1 MELQQLRYVV
11 AVAEE
16 RSFTRAA
23 QRCFVVQSALSH
35 QIKALENELGVTLF
49 ARTSR
54 RVEPTAAGE
63 AFLGAARE
71 TLAAADRAVAE
82 AGAATGELRGTLTIG
97 IIPTVTAID
106 LPAVIGAFHRNHPG
120 AAVQV
125 RSGSSDEFVTAIA
138 EGRLDVAVL
147 GLPES
152 APPSRVATRVL
163 AREQHVAVLPPGH
176 PYADRDQMSLRDL
189 AEETFVDFPATS
201 PGRVQSDRA
210 FQAAGTDR
218 EVAFESSSI
227 ELMLG
232 LVHQALAVTLLTPAV
247 LPTSADVRTVALS
260 DGPTRVQLLAWSDF
274 NPSPAARAFVDRTLS
289 A

>member
-1 MELQQLRYVV
+1 MELQQMRYVV

-54 RVEPTAAGE
+54 RVAPTAAGE

-71 TLAAADRAVAE
+71 ALAAADRAVAE

-106 LPAVIGAFHRNHPG
+106 LPAAIGDFHRTHPG
-120 AAVQV
+120 VAVQV
-125 RSGSSDEFVTAIA
+125 RSGGSHEFVTAIA
-138 EGRLDVAVL
+138 DGRLDVAVL

-152 APPSRVATRVL
+152 APPSRVASRVL
-163 AREQHVAVLPPGH
+163 AREQHVAVLPAGH
-176 PYADRDQMSLRDL
+176 RYADRARVSLHDL

-201 PGRVQSDRA
+201 PGRAQSDRA
-210 FQAAGTDR
+210 FRAAGIQR
-218 EVAFESSSI
+218 QVAFESASI

-232 LVHQALAVTLLTPAV
+232 LVHQELAVTLLTPAV
-247 LPTSADVRTVALS
+247 LPTGADVRTVALS
-260 DGPTRVQLLAWSDF
+260 DGPTRVQHLAWSNF
-274 NPSPAARAFVDRTLS
+274 NPSPATRAFVDQTLR

>member
-1 MELQQLRYVV
+1 MELQQMRYVV

-23 QRCFVVQSALSH
+23 RRCFVVQSALSH
-35 QIKALENELGVTLF
+35 QIKALETELGVALF

-54 RVEPTAAGE
+54 RVELTAAGE

-71 TLAAADRAVAE
+71 SLAAADRAVAE

-97 IIPTVTAID
+97 IIPTVTALD
-106 LPAVIGAFHRNHPG
+106 LPAAIGDYHRSHPG
-120 AAVQV
+120 VSVQV
-125 RSGSSDEFVTAIA
+125 RSGGSDEFVTAIA

-152 APPSRVATRVL
+152 AAPARVATRVL
-163 AREQHVAVLPPGH
+163 ARERHVAVLPSGH
-176 PYADRDQMSLRDL
+176 RYAGRSRLRLQEL
-189 AEETFVDFPATS
+189 AEETFVDFPSTS
-201 PGRVQSDRA
+201 PGRTQSDVA
-210 FQAAGTDR
+210 FRAAGIERD
-218 EVAFESSSI
+218 VAFESTSI

-232 LVHQALAVTLLTPAV
+232 LVRERLAITLLTPAV
-247 LPTSADVRTVALS
+247 VPADADLRTVAVT
-260 DGPTRVQLLAWSDF
+260 DGPTRVQHLAWSDF
-274 NPSPAARAFVDRTLS
+274 NPSPAARAFVDQALV

>member
-1 MELQQLRYVV
+1 
-11 AVAEE
+11 
-16 RSFTRAA
+16 
-23 QRCFVVQSALSH
+23 
-35 QIKALENELGVTLF
+35 
-49 ARTSR
+49 
-54 RVEPTAAGE
+54 
-63 AFLGAARE
+63 

-97 IIPTVTAID
+97 IIPTVTAVD

-120 AAVQV
+120 VAVQV

-176 PYADRDQMSLRDL
+176 PYADRDQVSLRDL

-201 PGRVQSDRA
+201 PGRVQ
-210 FQAAGTDR
+210 
-218 EVAFESSSI
+218 
-227 ELMLG
+227 LMLG
-232 LVHQALAVTLLTPAV
+232 LVHQARAVTLLTPAV

-260 DGPTRVQLLAWSDF
+260 AGPTRVQLLAWSDF